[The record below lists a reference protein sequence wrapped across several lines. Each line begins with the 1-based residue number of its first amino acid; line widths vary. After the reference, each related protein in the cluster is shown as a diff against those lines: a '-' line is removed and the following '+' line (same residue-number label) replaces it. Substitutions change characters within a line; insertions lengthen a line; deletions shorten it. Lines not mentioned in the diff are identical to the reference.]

1 MSLSSQPGTAFR
13 DEDRLEDA
21 QAHIEHAKSHAIN
34 NSYLL
39 GHATVEQATI
49 WYNQHRL
56 EEARLEALRAANIF
70 YDLGSTASSR
80 RSPWLRSFA
89 HLSLRSLILAFS
101 FFPRMFSRSTSSTHA
116 CRFIF
121 DAQCF
126 TDYSNMPPVCHVS
139 LSPS

>member
-1 MSLSSQPGTAFR
+1 MSLSSQPGTTFR

-39 GHATVEQATI
+39 GHATEEQATI
-49 WYNQHRL
+49 WYNQHRF

-80 RSPWLRSFA
+80 RSPWPSPRPPF
-89 HLSLRSLILAFS
+89 LAFFDIGTFFLSENVLPVHLIYSRMS
-101 FFPRMFSRSTSSTHA
+101 FY
-116 CRFIF
+116 I
-121 DAQCF
+121 
-126 TDYSNMPPVCHVS
+126 
-139 LSPS
+139 